1 MKIYKTQEEVMADV
15 KNKVLT
21 VDDNV
26 SFEFSFNLDISLQI
40 AGDIVAWNINARN
53 INAGDINARNIN
65 AGDITYYAFCCVYES
80 IRCSSIKARREKH
93 YLPICLDGELV
104 VEKGEA
110 K

>member
-53 INAGDINARNIN
+53 INAGDI
-65 AGDITYYAFCCVYES
+65 TYYAFCCVYES